1 MIDYRSLPVYTHKD
15 VILSALEKH
24 PAIVVESPTGSG
36 KTTQIPVILSEAG
49 YAEKGIIGVTQPRRI
64 AAISVSEFISR
75 QIGKPV
81 GSYIGY
87 KMRFEDRTGP
97 DTRLKILTDGM
108 LLQEM
113 KLDPLLSRYSVI
125 MVDEAHERSLTIDFV
140 LGLLKRVIEA
150 RPEFKVIVSSATINA
165 QVFSEY
171 FGDSGDS
178 GPCPIVKIDAQAF
191 PVTLIYDP
199 PPAESNADALQFKI
213 ESIVERIIGEG
224 REGDILIFLPGE
236 KAIKDCAGRLSLC
249 AARESLHLIPLYARL
264 GKDEQ
269 GKVFEAA
276 PPGKV
281 KVIIA
286 TNIAETSVTI
296 DGVTSVIDSGLAK
309 LSYYNPKTFTTSLVE
324 TPISKASCNQR
335 KGRAGRT
342 RPGACYRLFSRKDFE
357 NRPLFTTEEIFRT
370 DLSEVVLR
378 MAELGID
385 NFEDFDF
392 ISQPGREPI
401 RSAIESLSLL
411 DALEPDRSLSKTGEM
426 MCAFPLLPRH
436 SRMIVEA
443 IQRYPKSIEDV
454 VIASSFLTTQSPFVL
469 PPGEEMEARLAHHS
483 FRDNSGDFASYLR
496 IFRAYKAA
504 PVKAK
509 FCEKYYLDE
518 KAMAEICRVKEQ
530 IEIIVSELG
539 VPILSGG
546 DMEEYLCS
554 VSRGLIQFV
563 AVNSGREGYRTLTA
577 DRIAIHPGSVMYREH
592 AAFIVAGEI
601 VKTTRTY
608 AMSVS
613 PLQRSWLPRIS
624 PLLGERLA
632 NISSAEETPRG
643 AKQGRSAKDERDFT
657 NQVKI
662 SDIVF
667 PIEKEK
673 GRKKLVVF
681 DWKKLKSIEDP
692 VRAAGKSGIYGDLRG
707 VVRYDG
713 FAFLEGEK
721 VGLILRVAPLLDPE
735 ADLAMKPP
743 TRRSYSSSDEP
754 EELIEALDHILT
766 LTAAKGAKKGRERGD
781 RGELGFAGLFS
792 DGQGSYWFKPSRGFH
807 TALNESLASLENL
820 VDELGEGANHEWKEK
835 VSSLYRKLSELLG

>member
-64 AAISVSEFISR
+64 AALSVSEFISK
-75 QIGKPV
+75 QIDKPV

-97 DTRLKILTDGM
+97 DTRLKILTAGM

-113 KLDPLLSRYSVI
+113 KLDPMLTRYSVI

-150 RPEFKVIVSSATINA
+150 RPEFRVIVSSATINA
-165 QVFSEY
+165 QVFAEY
-171 FGDSGDS
+171 FGDAGTY
-178 GPCPIVKIDAQAF
+178 GPCPVVKIEAQAF
-191 PVTLIYDP
+191 PVTLVYDP
-199 PPAESNADALQFKI
+199 PLAEESEDALQLKI
-213 ESIVERIIGEG
+213 ESIVNRVSGEG
-224 REGDILIFLPGE
+224 REGDILVFLPGE
-236 KAIKDCAGRLSLC
+236 KAIKDCMQRLSVC
-249 AARESLHLIPLYARL
+249 EARESLHLVPLYARL
-264 GKDEQ
+264 GKEEQ
-269 GKVFEAA
+269 AKVFDPA
-276 PPGKV
+276 PEGKI

-309 LSYYNPKTFTTSLVE
+309 LSYYNPRSFTSSLVE

-342 RPGACYRLFSRKDFE
+342 RPGTCYRLYSRKDFE
-357 NRPLFTTEEIFRT
+357 NRPLYTTEEIFRT

-378 MAELGID
+378 MAELGIS

-392 ISQPGREPI
+392 ISQPGKEPI

-411 DALEPDRSLSKTGEM
+411 DALEGDRSLSPTGTM

-443 IQRYPKSIEDV
+443 IQRYPRSIEDV
-454 VIASSFLTTQSPFVL
+454 VTAASFLTTQSPFIL

-483 FRDNSGDFASYLR
+483 FRDPAGDFASYLK
-496 IFRAYKAA
+496 IFRAYKDA

-509 FCEKYYLDE
+509 FCDKHYLDE
-518 KAMAEICRVKEQ
+518 RAMAEISRVKEQ
-530 IEIIVSELG
+530 LEIIVSELG
-539 VPILSGG
+539 LPVLSGG
-546 DMEEYLCS
+546 TTEEYLCS

-563 AVNSGREGYRTLTA
+563 AVQSGREGYRTLTA
-577 DRIAIHPGSVMYREH
+577 DRISVHPGSSMYREH

-632 NISSAEETPRG
+632 NITQDVQAPRTP
-643 AKQGRSAKDERDFT
+643 RSAKEERDFT
-657 NQVKI
+657 NQIKVG
-662 SDIVF
+662 SAVF

-681 DWKKLKSIEDP
+681 EWKALKATEEGA
-692 VRAAGKSGIYGDLRG
+692 RQGGKSGIYGDLRG
-707 VVRYDG
+707 VVRHRGYS
-713 FAFLEGEK
+713 FLEGEK
-721 VGLILRVAPLLDPE
+721 VGLILRVAPLLDPD
-735 ADLAMKPP
+735 ADLASTPP
-743 TRRSYSSSDEP
+743 KRKSYSSFDGP
-754 EELIEALDHILT
+754 EELVDSLGMILM
-766 LTAAKGAKKGRERGD
+766 LTVSRKGGKGKGRGD
-781 RGELGFAGLFS
+781 ELGFAGLFT
-792 DGQGSYWFKPSRGFH
+792 DGQGSYWYKPSRGFH

-820 VDELGEGANHEWKEK
+820 MDELGEDAKPEWKDR
-835 VSSLYRKLSELLG
+835 VSALYRRLSELLA